1 MVGDG
6 INDAPAMSTA
16 QIAIAMA
23 QGAEVA
29 LKSAG
34 IVLTRGKL
42 PDLITAIN
50 LSKMT
55 LKKIKQNLFWALSY
69 NLVALPI
76 AVGCLLPSQHFWLNP
91 STAGAFMA
99 FSSIFVVTNSLLLKY
114 TR

>member
-55 LKKIKQNLFWALSY
+55 LKKIKQNLFLGIKLQFGCSSHCRRLSFTLSTF
-69 NLVALPI
+69 LVK
-76 AVGCLLPSQHFWLNP
+76 S
-91 STAGAFMA
+91 
-99 FSSIFVVTNSLLLKY
+99 
-114 TR
+114 